1 MKRMTTKAGTPETVQ
16 LVLGEDMAN
25 VGQKDPEEDP
35 AKAPNEAAAVVL
47 KENSFPE
54 AKRKAGEKAF
64 QAGVTMMALP
74 SRSKGVTGNK

>member
-1 MKRMTTKAGTPETVQ
+1 MKKMSTKAGTPETVQ

-35 AKAPNEAAAVVL
+35 AKAPNEAAAEVL

-54 AKRKAGEKAF
+54 AKKEVGEAAF
-64 QAGVTMMALP
+64 QAGVTMIVLP
-74 SRSKGVTGNK
+74 SRSMGVTGNK